1 MLEGLAAI
9 RRTVAAAGLDAE
21 WLAARTALAP
31 VLDPDEPVP
40 ADNRF
45 WLWAGMD
52 VTPAGTTVKAYASLL
67 AGHPPGWRH
76 RLDAVLDALHAPA
89 DCPARSIVRLLGTT
103 AWGHEVGIGVTR
115 GGWGA
120 KIYFET
126 HGFRP
131 NLVAEALRAA
141 GLSDDIGPMTPE
153 IPGVLRASL
162 AERSRAGIALRVVPD
177 TGAVTEVTVA
187 CAFPPPLV
195 GRGRGSR
202 AGAALAGRPRCRR
215 TARGGGRHAAT
226 PLGERSPGGATPQP
240 VHPVPVAAAGRN
252 QGLPAFDWLH
262 RPSCGIDLKQTRGD
276 SDSKTRNGMLLL
288 EDHWVWDTWMADD
301 GDAYHLFFL
310 QAPRSLG
317 PRQRHKRATV
327 GHATSPDLVTGTYQ
341 GAVLGPGAGG
351 LGTTWRSGPD
361 RSCATATASG
371 GCSTPRCPL
380 RAAARSTSG
389 SGRRVRRPAPP
400 GGGRPD
406 RPARSTAAGTRK
418 SPTPRPDQ
426 GRTSRARARPGAT
439 RWSSPTPMVTAGTC

>member
-195 GRGRGSR
+195 GRDAVAERVQRWLDDRG
-202 AGAALAGRPRCRR
+202 AGAP
-215 TARGGGRHAAT
+215 HAAAVGT
-226 PLGERSPGGATPQP
+226 LLPRWASAAPAERFHSLFTLSRSPQQDEIK
-240 VHPVPVAAAGRN
+240 VYLRSIGRI
-252 QGLPAFDWLH
+252 G
-262 RPSCGIDLKQTRGD
+262 R
-276 SDSKTRNGMLLL
+276 
-288 EDHWVWDTWMADD
+288 
-301 GDAYHLFFL
+301 DAV
-310 QAPRSLG
+310 SI
-317 PRQRHKRATV
+317 
-327 GHATSPDLVTGTYQ
+327 
-341 GAVLGPGAGG
+341 
-351 LGTTWRSGPD
+351 
-361 RSCATATASG
+361 
-371 GCSTPRCPL
+371 
-380 RAAARSTSG
+380 
-389 SGRRVRRPAPP
+389 
-400 GGGRPD
+400 
-406 RPARSTAAGTRK
+406 
-418 SPTPRPDQ
+418 
-426 GRTSRARARPGAT
+426 
-439 RWSSPTPMVTAGTC
+439 